1 MIFSGKKT
9 TFINAITLIILLF
22 LIIVYF
28 LPFIAIYKK
37 LQQIEQEVKT
47 AQPASPP
54 SYIIEELN
62 SDTKTL
68 IKEFKKQE
76 QEQNEQLKKLIE

>member
-1 MIFSGKKT
+1 MIFNGKKT
-9 TFINAITLIILLF
+9 FFINAITLIMLLF
-22 LIIVYF
+22 LIVVYF

-37 LQQIEQEVKT
+37 LQQIEQEIKT

-62 SDTKTL
+62 SDTKSL
-68 IKEFKKQE
+68 IEEFKKRE

>member
-1 MIFSGKKT
+1 MIFNGKKT
-9 TFINAITLIILLF
+9 TFINAITLIMLLF
-22 LIIVYF
+22 LIVVYF

-37 LQQIEQEVKT
+37 LQQIEQEIKT

-62 SDTKTL
+62 SDTKIL
-68 IKEFKKQE
+68 IEEFKKRE

>member
-1 MIFSGKKT
+1 MIFNGKKT
-9 TFINAITLIILLF
+9 FFINAITIIMLLF
-22 LIIVYF
+22 LIVVYF
-28 LPFIAIYKK
+28 LPFVAIYKK
-37 LQQIEQEVKT
+37 LQQIEQEIKT

-68 IKEFKKQE
+68 IKEFKKRE

>member
-1 MIFSGKKT
+1 MIFNGKKT
-9 TFINAITLIILLF
+9 FFINAITLIMLLF
-22 LIIVYF
+22 LIVVYF

-37 LQQIEQEVKT
+37 LQQIEQEIKT

-68 IKEFKKQE
+68 IKEFKKRE

>member
-1 MIFSGKKT
+1 MIFNGKKT
-9 TFINAITLIILLF
+9 FFINAITLIMLLF
-22 LIIVYF
+22 LIVVYF

-37 LQQIEQEVKT
+37 LQQIEQEIKT

>member
-1 MIFSGKKT
+1 MIFNGKKT
-9 TFINAITLIILLF
+9 FFINAITLIMLLF
-22 LIIVYF
+22 LIVVYF

-37 LQQIEQEVKT
+37 LQQIEQEIKT
-47 AQPASPP
+47 AQPASPA

-68 IKEFKKQE
+68 IEEFKKQE